1 MRMAFRFEP
10 WAQKRAIVQLT
21 QEAYE
26 AFYGED
32 SLGVYPTVK
41 EAENAI
47 QSVLEA
53 HTQSKRGNGRPWQ

>member
-1 MRMAFRFEP
+1 MRMAFRFES

-53 HTQSKRGNGRPWQ
+53 HIQSMKTNQRAWQ

>member
-53 HTQSKRGNGRPWQ
+53 HTESKRGNGRPWQ

>member
-41 EAENAI
+41 EAEKAI

-53 HTQSKRGNGRPWQ
+53 HVQSMKTNQRAWQ